1 MEFDTLHTV
10 LWFLVVL
17 SIIVFVHEF
26 GHFWVARRNGVR
38 VEVFSI
44 GFGPELFG
52 WYDKLGTRWRV
63 SAIPLGGY
71 VKMFGM
77 AEDGDDAPS
86 KKSDDGATSKHSALN
101 FLENGADNA
110 DAAAH
115 ELSDEEKAVSFA
127 HKTVGQR
134 AAIVVAGPAINFLF
148 AIIVLAG
155 IAMTVGVPQLKVSV
169 GDVVANSAAAAAG
182 VTADDIILELNGAAV
197 DDPRI
202 VQDIV
207 SANPGQALP
216 MLVQRHG
223 QQIQLSV
230 TPETA
235 EQDGTQVGRLG
246 IRMQGVIGE
255 HKRLNPFTA
264 AWFGVEK
271 TVSITGQALNNIG
284 KLLIGEGN
292 FKDLGGP
299 IAIAQMSGQAA
310 EQGALQL
317 IFFMAVLSINLGLIN
332 LFPIPILD
340 GGHLLFM
347 GIEAVRGKPLGD
359 RAQEYG
365 FRIGLALVLLLMVSV
380 TWNDI
385 VRALGL

>member
-1 MEFDTLHTV
+1 MEFDTLNTV

-17 SIIVFVHEF
+17 SVIVFVHEY
-26 GHFWVARRNGVR
+26 GHYWVARRNGVR

-44 GFGPELFG
+44 GFGPEIFG
-52 WYDKLGTRWRV
+52 WYAKDGTRWRI
-63 SAIPLGGY
+63 SAVPLGGY
-71 VKMFGM
+71 VKMYGM
-77 AEDGDDAPS
+77 AEEGEN
-86 KKSDDGATSKHSALN
+86 SAVN
-101 FLENGADNA
+101 ALENGADNT
-110 DAAAH
+110 
-115 ELSDEEKAVSFA
+115 ESSGEMTEEDKKVSFA

-134 AAIVVAGPAINFLF
+134 AAIVAAGPAINFLF

-155 IAMTVGVPQLKVSV
+155 IALSVGVPQVKVSV
-169 GDVVANSAAAAAG
+169 GEVFQGSAAESAG
-182 VTADDIILELNGAAV
+182 MSKGDTILTINGAKI
-197 DDPRI
+197 DNPQL
-202 VQDIV
+202 VQEIITA
-207 SANPGQALP
+207 SPGQRLPVVVLRDGEEIALE
-216 MLVQRHG
+216 
-223 QQIQLSV
+223 V
-230 TPETA
+230 TPLEA
-235 EQDGTQVGRLG
+235 DQDGSTVGRLG
-246 IRMQGVIGE
+246 ISMQGVIGE
-255 HKRLNPFTA
+255 HERLNPLAA
-264 AWFGVEK
+264 AWFGIEK
-271 TVSITGQALNNIG
+271 TFSITGQALTNIG

-317 IFFMAVLSINLGLIN
+317 VFFMAILSINLGLIN

-347 GIEAVRGKPLGD
+347 GIEALRGKPLGD

-385 VRALGL
+385 VRVLGL